1 VAYKLDLPATSKIH
15 DVVHV
20 SLLKKAVRPSTPVS
34 KHLPPSI
41 DLLQAVQGP
50 QQVLDRRLVKRGNTT
65 HSQVLVQW
73 EGLPPHLATWEDKD
87 DIQRRYDM
95 PTAWGHAVSQ
105 GGENVTTQVPCQE
118 MQSGVKRGRARD
130 IRRRRI
136 SGRRDPA
143 GEELAS

>member
-1 VAYKLDLPATSKIH
+1 
-15 DVVHV
+15 
-20 SLLKKAVRPSTPVS
+20 LKKAVRPSTPVS

-95 PTAWGHAVSQ
+95 TTAWGHAVSQ

-136 SGRRDPA
+136 SRRRDPA